1 MNSTPDSTPVS
12 SQGTQDNG
20 KPVTAEDL
28 TEVIEE
34 FEQYR
39 ERLLSETMATAKRA
53 KLPKKTAMA
62 QIEPELAK
70 IDATLLSLR
79 QQQASLTAKKDIT

>member
-1 MNSTPDSTPVS
+1 MNSTPDSTPFS
-12 SQGTQDNG
+12 SQGTQENG

>member
-12 SQGTQDNG
+12 SQGTQENG
-20 KPVTAEDL
+20 KPVTTEDL

-53 KLPKKTAMA
+53 KLPKKT
-62 QIEPELAK
+62 
-70 IDATLLSLR
+70 
-79 QQQASLTAKKDIT
+79 

>member
-1 MNSTPDSTPVS
+1 M
-12 SQGTQDNG
+12 TQTQENG
-20 KPVTAEDL
+20 KQVTAEDL
-28 TEVIEE
+28 AEVIEQ

-39 ERLLSETMATAKRA
+39 ERLLSETMTTAKRA
-53 KLPKKTAMA
+53 KLPKKTVMA

-79 QQQASLTAKKDIT
+79 QQQAEL

>member
-1 MNSTPDSTPVS
+1 MNPTPDPTPVS
-12 SQGTQDNG
+12 FQEVQENG
-20 KPVTAEDL
+20 KQVTTEDL
-28 TEVIEE
+28 AEVIEQ

-39 ERLLSETMATAKRA
+39 ERLVSETMITAQRA

-70 IDATLLSLR
+70 IDAALLSLR
-79 QQQASLTAKKDIT
+79 QLF

>member
-1 MNSTPDSTPVS
+1 MNPTPDSTPVIF
-12 SQGTQDNG
+12 QGTQENG
-20 KPVTAEDL
+20 KQVTAEDL
-28 TEVIEE
+28 AEIIEQ

-39 ERLLSETMATAKRA
+39 ERLLSETTTTAQRA

-70 IDATLLSLR
+70 IEAALLTLR
-79 QQQASLTAKKDIT
+79 QQQANL

>member
-1 MNSTPDSTPVS
+1 MNPTPDPTAVSFQETPEN
-12 SQGTQDNG
+12 T
-20 KPVTAEDL
+20 KPITAEDL
-28 TEVIEE
+28 AEVIKE

-39 ERLLSETMATAKRA
+39 ERLLTETITTAQRA

-70 IDATLLSLR
+70 IDTTLLSLR
-79 QQQASLTAKKDIT
+79 QQQASL

>member
-1 MNSTPDSTPVS
+1 MNSTPDSTPVGS
-12 SQGTQDNG
+12 SQTQENG
-20 KPVTAEDL
+20 QQVTAEDL
-28 TEVIEE
+28 TEVIEQ

-39 ERLLSETMATAKRA
+39 ERLLSETMTTAQRA

-79 QQQASLTAKKDIT
+79 QQHAQL

>member
-1 MNSTPDSTPVS
+1 MAQTPEPTAVS
-12 SQGTQDNG
+12 VEGTQESA
-20 KPVTAEDL
+20 KPVTAQDL
-28 TEVIEE
+28 AEVIEE

-39 ERLLSETMATAKRA
+39 ERLLSETMTTAQRA

-70 IDATLLSLR
+70 IEAALLTLR
-79 QQQASLTAKKDIT
+79 QQQAEL